1 MKAAIV
7 KSKSARKMV
16 TNNNSENTASDGWEG
31 FDDDVDVDV
40 DDENDASTDV
50 DGNIDFEK
58 IESSAQLAVDLRKAL
73 SACEQLTEQLTKSET
88 ERDEVNWHFWESL
101 ISSCVVPID
110 AVNIHFGLVQ
120 LRKDLW
126 GSLLRQ
132 KQNVKIRFHLT
143 KTKMQ
148 VYSVNR

>member
-7 KSKSARKMV
+7 KPKSARKMV

-88 ERDEVNWHFWESL
+88 ERDEVNWHFWVSL
-101 ISSCVVPID
+101 S
-110 AVNIHFGLVQ
+110 AAALF
-120 LRKDLW
+120 
-126 GSLLRQ
+126 LLAP
-132 KQNVKIRFHLT
+132 
-143 KTKMQ
+143 
-148 VYSVNR
+148 